1 MAYVPVSIPR
11 PENGGAAPVAKRKI
25 IIVDVKD
32 VETEPARTLGATSI
46 SGDYTL
52 ANGKKGV
59 QIYGT
64 PTTIAITEEQSGN
77 PDGRGLIKGVEFEHP
92 GDSVAIAN
100 HKEYFLNKGVIIFV
114 TECDGVSGNG
124 RTRVIGSVCNPLYM
138 QPEYTNSNEGTR
150 NKFVYK
156 QEMADQFTVGTYTG
170 ALPTV
175 ADEAQS
181 GESA

>member
-1 MAYVPVSIPR
+1 MPYVPVSIPR

-25 IIVDVKD
+25 IIVDVND
-32 VETEPARTLGATSI
+32 IATEPARTLGNTTI
-46 SGDYTL
+46 STDYALTQ
-52 ANGKKGV
+52 GKKGV

-100 HKEYFLNKGVIIFV
+100 HKEHFLNKGVIIFV
-114 TECDGVSGNG
+114 TECDGVSGDG

-156 QEMADQFTVGTYTG
+156 QEMADQFTIATYTG
-170 ALPTV
+170 ALPAV
-175 ADEAQS
+175 AEDAS
-181 GESA
+181 SNESA